1 MAFFFRQTLG
11 AQLRQAQLVFQTLRP
26 YGCQPVTALG
36 QRRDEWS
43 EPLCRGTLGLPE
55 TEPGQAALD
64 YPPGLRAGAPLTLT
78 GPIRAGEE
86 RLSQGQRPVRSKAW
100 SPEDKCARLGCSG

>member
-1 MAFFFRQTLG
+1 MG
-11 AQLRQAQLVFQTLRP
+11 ANQS
-26 YGCQPVTALG
+26 QPWGRGEMSGASPSAGAL
-36 QRRDEWS
+36 W
-43 EPLCRGTLGLPE
+43 GLPE

-78 GPIRAGEE
+78 GPIWAGEE
-86 RLSQGQRPVRSKAW
+86 RLSQRQRPVRSKAW